1 MKLITL
7 LILLS
12 VFTISSCKDKKQ
24 PVTITEDTSF
34 TAACTRSTSSLSCP
48 EGNPVCS
55 KPTASNELKV
65 YCVDEFGILLSD
77 AKCETTTSISYKPI
91 CKREEVEEV
100 LKIQKNSS
108 FKAICKG
115 PEDTLSEV
123 ICSVKSTIPACGTIP
138 GSTEVKA
145 YCIDR
150 NDIIINNSLLD
161 CRRENERPTCEHLS
175 SSS

>member
-1 MKLITL
+1 M
-7 LILLS
+7 
-12 VFTISSCKDKKQ
+12 
-24 PVTITEDTSF
+24 TITEDTSF

-65 YCVDEFGILLSD
+65 YCVDEFGTLLSE
-77 AKCETTTSISYKPI
+77 AKCKTTTKGESVTYVSGSISYKPI
-91 CKREEVEEV
+91 CKREEV

-115 PEDTLSEV
+115 PEDTSSEV

-145 YCIDR
+145 YCIDQ